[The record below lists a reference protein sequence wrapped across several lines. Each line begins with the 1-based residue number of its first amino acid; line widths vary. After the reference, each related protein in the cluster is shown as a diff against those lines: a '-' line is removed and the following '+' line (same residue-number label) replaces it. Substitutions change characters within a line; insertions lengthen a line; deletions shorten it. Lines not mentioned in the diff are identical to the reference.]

1 MFNESKT
8 MLLAPCDSIESY
20 IQVVNSI
27 PLLSAEEEYRLA
39 LEFKETGNVDV
50 ARQLVLSHLRF
61 VVSIA
66 RGYLGYGLPLADLVQ
81 EGTVGL
87 MKAVKRFDVNQGVRL
102 AAFAVHWIKAEIHD
116 YVIKNWRLVK
126 IATTKA
132 QRKLFFK
139 LKQAKKHLGW
149 FNSQEKKD
157 LAENLGVSIDDVE
170 EMETRLSGND
180 FAYDYSAD
188 ANESEEEFFAPASYV
203 EDSNSDFALALEE
216 QDNSRMINLSLK
228 NALEQL
234 DDRAKFIIQN
244 RWLNDDKLT
253 LQELSEYLGVSLER
267 VRQLEKQALTKIK
280 NFITSKQPLGIEFN

>member
-27 PLLSAEEEYRLA
+27 PLLTAEEEYRLA

-188 ANESEEEFFAPASYV
+188 ANDSEEEFLAPASYV

>member
-1 MFNESKT
+1 

-149 FNSQEKKD
+149 FNSQEKKE

-188 ANESEEEFFAPASYV
+188 ANDSEEEFFAPASYV

>member
-27 PLLSAEEEYRLA
+27 PLLSVEEEYRLA

-188 ANESEEEFFAPASYV
+188 ANDSEEEFFAPASYV

>member
-139 LKQAKKHLGW
+139 LKQAKRHLGW

-188 ANESEEEFFAPASYV
+188 ANDSEEEFFAPASYV

>member
-188 ANESEEEFFAPASYV
+188 ANDSEEEFFAPASYV

>member
-1 MFNESKT
+1 
-8 MLLAPCDSIESY
+8 
-20 IQVVNSI
+20 
-27 PLLSAEEEYRLA
+27 
-39 LEFKETGNVDV
+39 
-50 ARQLVLSHLRF
+50 
-61 VVSIA
+61 
-66 RGYLGYGLPLADLVQ
+66 
-81 EGTVGL
+81 
-87 MKAVKRFDVNQGVRL
+87 
-102 AAFAVHWIKAEIHD
+102 
-116 YVIKNWRLVK
+116 
-126 IATTKA
+126 
-132 QRKLFFK
+132 
-139 LKQAKKHLGW
+139 
-149 FNSQEKKD
+149 
-157 LAENLGVSIDDVE
+157 
-170 EMETRLSGND
+170 METRLSGND

-188 ANESEEEFFAPASYV
+188 ANDSEEEFFAPASYV

>member
-157 LAENLGVSIDDVE
+157 LAENLGVSIVDVE

-188 ANESEEEFFAPASYV
+188 ANDSEEEFFAPASYV

>member
-180 FAYDYSAD
+180 FAYDYGAD
-188 ANESEEEFFAPASYV
+188 ANDSEEEFFAPASYV

>member
-149 FNSQEKKD
+149 FNSQEKKE

-188 ANESEEEFFAPASYV
+188 ANDSEEEFFAPASYV

>member
-149 FNSQEKKD
+149 FNLQEKKD

-188 ANESEEEFFAPASYV
+188 ANDSEEEFFAPASYV

-216 QDNSRMINLSLK
+216 QDNSRVINLSLK

>member
-27 PLLSAEEEYRLA
+27 PLLTAEEEYRLA

-180 FAYDYSAD
+180 CAYDYSAD
-188 ANESEEEFFAPASYV
+188 ANDSEEEFFAPASYV

>member
-39 LEFKETGNVDV
+39 LEFKETGNVGV

-180 FAYDYSAD
+180 FAYDYGAD
-188 ANESEEEFFAPASYV
+188 ANDSEEEFFAPASYV

>member
-188 ANESEEEFFAPASYV
+188 ANDSEEEFFAPASYV

-280 NFITSKQPLGIEFN
+280 NFIISKQPLGIEFN

>member
-27 PLLSAEEEYRLA
+27 PLLTAEEEYRLA

-188 ANESEEEFFAPASYV
+188 ANDSEEEFFAPASYV